1 MQKHQKWKTKIFAN
15 SDYNKFTSNR
25 LDAKITQ
32 RKLKNMIKKKTA
44 TKEKI
49 KTAAKAELKAN

>member
-1 MQKHQKWKTKIFAN
+1 MQKYQKWKTKIFAN

-32 RKLKNMIKKKTA
+32 RKLKNMI
-44 TKEKI
+44 
-49 KTAAKAELKAN
+49 

>member
-32 RKLKNMIKKKTA
+32 RKLKNMIKKKQQQ
-44 TKEKI
+44 KK
-49 KTAAKAELKAN
+49 K